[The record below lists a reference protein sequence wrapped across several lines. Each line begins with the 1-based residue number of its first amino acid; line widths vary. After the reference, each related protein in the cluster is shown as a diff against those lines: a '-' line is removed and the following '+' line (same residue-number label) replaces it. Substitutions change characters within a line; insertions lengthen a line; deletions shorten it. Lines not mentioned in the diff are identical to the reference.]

1 MRMRDILK
9 RATLVAAMTGAV
21 PAGATELKM
30 VIGNGPQHDGTK
42 VMEQWA
48 GDLETR
54 TDGALTARVFPA
66 TLVTVKEIPA
76 GLKSGLA
83 DIGQIVYPYHPA
95 EFPEAAFI
103 SDFSLFATSN
113 VAAAGAMAEYMLT
126 CTDCREELHRNG
138 LVYFGGLANAPYSLL
153 ATKRIV
159 SLDDF
164 DGLRV
169 RSGGDA
175 WGRWIEGLGGIKVSI
190 PSQDA
195 YQALSQGMLD
205 AHTHSIGSLID
216 QSLVDVVT
224 DVTDIPAGV
233 YFGAAWNFSKKSW
246 DALSDDERAILF
258 ERAPYGLALSNTTL
272 ELSRRKVMD
281 QLSRVTGS
289 ACPKRLNSR
298 NTTPITAMTAPELAS
313 AACTPTKPAS
323 AAQAATPIWATP
335 RFISMIDITRP
346 RMWSGARN
354 WICVLFAALQAMF
367 IAPTQN
373 SSGRAG
379 AKAGVS
385 AKAARLRPS
394 SMRKM
399 TMTRVEA
406 AHRGIDASRKAPVI
420 EPTEAT
426 AVSTPSPSAPMS

>member
-159 SLDDF
+159 SLEDF
-164 DGLRV
+164 KGLRV

-281 QLSRVTGS
+281 QL
-289 ACPKRLNSR
+289 AELNIALHHPDDSLMAANR
-298 NTTPITAMTAPELAS
+298 AFLEEEKARIVAMAPERYGVENAADKADRFLALLDKWEKL
-313 AACTPTKPAS
+313 AADTPLE
-323 AAQAATPIWATP
+323 AQAVGDLYTREIYSHLTPA
-335 RFISMIDITRP
+335 D
-346 RMWSGARN
+346 
-354 WICVLFAALQAMF
+354 L
-367 IAPTQN
+367 
-373 SSGRAG
+373 
-379 AKAGVS
+379 
-385 AKAARLRPS
+385 
-394 SMRKM
+394 
-399 TMTRVEA
+399 
-406 AHRGIDASRKAPVI
+406 
-420 EPTEAT
+420 
-426 AVSTPSPSAPMS
+426 